1 MPRGDVIIRYFI
13 EVCSGERSF
22 EKKLGNEKYLKA
34 PKSRRH
40 ITMLSQ
46 IQENDK
52 VLHYLTTSLTKA
64 KDRKSTFVGE
74 STVSSKMKSKEKR
87 ISCELKDTIQ
97 FPAPVKL
104 SSLKDKIISPKL
116 ERAIKMSMQSYIFEI
131 EEKDYLLIKSM
142 GGDKERGQP
151 GK

>member
-1 MPRGDVIIRYFI
+1 
-13 EVCSGERSF
+13 
-22 EKKLGNEKYLKA
+22 
-34 PKSRRH
+34 
-40 ITMLSQ
+40 MLSQ

-52 VLHYLTTSLTKA
+52 VLHYLTASITKA
-64 KDRKSTFVGE
+64 KERKSTFVGE
-74 STVSSKMKSKEKR
+74 STVSSTMKLMEKR
-87 ISCELKDTIQ
+87 ILCELRDTVS

-131 EEKDYLLIKSM
+131 EEKDYRLIKGM
-142 GGDKERGQP
+142 GEGGERGQT